1 MKFNMDTSWEYPVCN
16 FCHSKKNK
24 TIWTDII
31 TCEHKEKFRLVRC
44 LKCGL
49 IYLNPRPK
57 VNEIKRYYQIESYW
71 GLNLA
76 DKKSK
81 KINRKLRERNFGN
94 IYHHILDFHK
104 SGSILDIGCGTGEF
118 LSKFQ
123 EIGWETLGIDI

>member
-57 VNEIKRYYQIESYW
+57 VNEIKRYYQIESY
-71 GLNLA
+71 
-76 DKKSK
+76 
-81 KINRKLRERNFGN
+81 
-94 IYHHILDFHK
+94 
-104 SGSILDIGCGTGEF
+104 
-118 LSKFQ
+118 
-123 EIGWETLGIDI
+123 